1 MKTRQS
7 EDNAGVVVCHI
18 VENDDKPVADLFWNN
33 KRLHFKASEGTILF
47 SVSPSPRGGGEPIRP
62 HSKSA
67 NVLLF
72 AAHAFQPSLFSVT
85 VGGRS
90 NRAARS

>member
-33 KRLHFKASEGTILF
+33 KRLHFIGIRRSDFIF
-47 SVSPSPRGGGEPIRP
+47 SQSVAQRGGGADTAP
-62 HSKSA
+62 
-67 NVLLF
+67 L
-72 AAHAFQPSLFSVT
+72 
-85 VGGRS
+85 
-90 NRAARS
+90 